1 MKVRNLILLALMF
14 NAHVAYGENLESE
27 LSSNSALV
35 SFDEIIDSIEDP
47 VPERTTTG
55 TIEAIDLSAR
65 TAVIGGYIYHFG
77 PATDSTPLQVKLLGR
92 DFGSLE
98 MLSAGMDLQIYFFQ
112 SPAGDRIGT
121 ELIQIEA
128 ADVD

>member
-1 MKVRNLILLALMF
+1 
-14 NAHVAYGENLESE
+14 
-27 LSSNSALV
+27 
-35 SFDEIIDSIEDP
+35 
-47 VPERTTTG
+47 
-55 TIEAIDLSAR
+55 
-65 TAVIGGYIYHFG
+65 VIGGYIYHFG